1 MYRRSAAA
9 AVLLA
14 AALTLTACS
23 SGDKAESGAEA
34 KAKPPASSSA
44 PDPADA
50 PPTAE
55 TTPEAK
61 PTGPVLPDAKITPKT
76 GSFTPQEKKYLSGRV
91 PEKTDPAAVLQTGQ
105 EACQR
110 VERTAKRDK
119 DAATGAV
126 ITGEIPVAKDAI
138 TILCPEQKP
147 ILAAA
152 EKGFPEGP
160 RTSPAAGN
168 YRALTQAT
176 NCTWQAKGKDGS
188 ILASGPETPPKEG
201 DKITAAIPSGT
212 AEFSST
218 GCYAWVAGVTPPAG
232 DGRRRPPRRPRGP
245 DHRTPGAFPC
255 PGPGYPRSQHV
266 TTTPAKRRRVKWAVW
281 VAA

>member
-23 SGDKAESGAEA
+23 SGGDDADADA
-34 KAKPPASSSA
+34 KAKPPASSAA

-50 PPTAE
+50 PAPSA
-55 TTPEAK
+55 PAADAK
-61 PTGPVLPDAKITPKT
+61 PTGPVLPDAKLTPKT
-76 GSFTPQEKKYLSGRV
+76 GSFTAEEKKYLSGRV
-91 PEKTDPAAVLQTGQ
+91 PEKMDPAAVLQTGQ

-110 VERTAKRDK
+110 VARTAKRDK

-126 ITGEIPVAKDAI
+126 ITGEIAGAKDAI
-138 TILCPEQKP
+138 THLCPDQKP

-160 RTSPAAGN
+160 RQSPAAGN

-176 NCTWQAKGKDGS
+176 NCTWEAKGKDGAV
-188 ILASGPETPPKEG
+188 LASGPETPPKAG
-201 DKITAAIPSGT
+201 DKITATIPAGT
-212 AEFSST
+212 AEFNSS
-218 GCYAWVAGVTPPAG
+218 GCYAWIPA
-232 DGRRRPPRRPRGP
+232 
-245 DHRTPGAFPC
+245 
-255 PGPGYPRSQHV
+255 
-266 TTTPAKRRRVKWAVW
+266 
-281 VAA
+281 

>member
-23 SGDKAESGAEA
+23 SGGDDADADA
-34 KAKPPASSSA
+34 KAKPPASSAA

-50 PPTAE
+50 PAPSA
-55 TTPEAK
+55 PAADAK
-61 PTGPVLPDAKITPKT
+61 PTGPVLPDAKLTPKT
-76 GSFTPQEKKYLSGRV
+76 GSFTAEEKKYLSGRV
-91 PEKTDPAAVLQTGQ
+91 PEKMDPAAVLQTGQ

-110 VERTAKRDK
+110 IARTAKRDK

-126 ITGEIPVAKDAI
+126 ITGEIAGAKDAI
-138 TILCPEQKP
+138 THLCPDQKP

-160 RTSPAAGN
+160 RQSPAAGN

-176 NCTWQAKGKDGS
+176 NCTWEAKGKDGAV
-188 ILASGPETPPKEG
+188 LASGPETPPKAG
-201 DKITAAIPSGT
+201 DKITATIPAGT
-212 AEFSST
+212 AEFNSS
-218 GCYAWVAGVTPPAG
+218 GCYAWIPA
-232 DGRRRPPRRPRGP
+232 
-245 DHRTPGAFPC
+245 
-255 PGPGYPRSQHV
+255 
-266 TTTPAKRRRVKWAVW
+266 
-281 VAA
+281 

>member
-23 SGDKAESGAEA
+23 SGGDDADADA
-34 KAKPPASSSA
+34 KAKPPASSAA

-50 PPTAE
+50 PAPSA
-55 TTPEAK
+55 PAADAK
-61 PTGPVLPDAKITPKT
+61 PTGPVLPDAKLTPKT
-76 GSFTPQEKKYLSGRV
+76 GSFTAEEKKYLSGRV
-91 PEKTDPAAVLQTGQ
+91 PEKMDPAAVLQTGQ

-110 VERTAKRDK
+110 VARTAKRDK

-126 ITGEIPVAKDAI
+126 ITGEIAGAKDAI
-138 TILCPEQKP
+138 TQLCPDQKP

-160 RTSPAAGN
+160 RQSPAAGN

-176 NCTWQAKGKDGS
+176 NCTWEAKGKDGAV
-188 ILASGPETPPKEG
+188 LASGPETPPKAG
-201 DKITAAIPSGT
+201 DKITATIPAGT
-212 AEFSST
+212 AEFNSS
-218 GCYAWVAGVTPPAG
+218 GCYAWIPA
-232 DGRRRPPRRPRGP
+232 
-245 DHRTPGAFPC
+245 
-255 PGPGYPRSQHV
+255 
-266 TTTPAKRRRVKWAVW
+266 
-281 VAA
+281 

>member
-23 SGDKAESGAEA
+23 SGGDDADAQA
-34 KAKPPASSSA
+34 KPKPPASSAA
-44 PDPADA
+44 PDPADTPA
-50 PPTAE
+50 PSAPA
-55 TTPEAK
+55 PDAK
-61 PTGPVLPDAKITPKT
+61 PTGPVLPDAKLTPKT
-76 GSFTPQEKKYLSGRV
+76 GSFTAEEKKYLSGRV
-91 PEKTDPAAVLQTGQ
+91 PEKMDPAAVLQTGQ

-110 VERTAKRDK
+110 VARTAKRDK

-126 ITGEIPVAKDAI
+126 ITGEIQGAKDAI
-138 TILCPEQKP
+138 THLCPDQKP

-176 NCTWQAKGKDGS
+176 NCTWEAKGKDGS
-188 ILASGPETPPKEG
+188 VLASGPETPPKAG
-201 DKITAAIPSGT
+201 DKVTATIPANT
-212 AEFSST
+212 AEFNSS
-218 GCYAWVAGVTPPAG
+218 GCYAWIPA
-232 DGRRRPPRRPRGP
+232 
-245 DHRTPGAFPC
+245 
-255 PGPGYPRSQHV
+255 
-266 TTTPAKRRRVKWAVW
+266 
-281 VAA
+281 

>member
-23 SGDKAESGAEA
+23 SGGDDADADA
-34 KAKPPASSSA
+34 KAKPPASSAA

-50 PPTAE
+50 PAPSA
-55 TTPEAK
+55 PAADAK
-61 PTGPVLPDAKITPKT
+61 PTGPVLPDAKLTPKT
-76 GSFTPQEKKYLSGRV
+76 GSFTAEEKKYLSGRV
-91 PEKTDPAAVLQTGQ
+91 PEKMDPAAVLQTGQ

-110 VERTAKRDK
+110 VARTAKRDK

-126 ITGEIPVAKDAI
+126 ITGEIAGAKDAI
-138 TILCPEQKP
+138 THLCPDQKP

-160 RTSPAAGN
+160 RQSPAAGN

-176 NCTWQAKGKDGS
+176 NCTWEAMGKDGAV
-188 ILASGPETPPKEG
+188 LASGPETPPKAG
-201 DKITAAIPSGT
+201 DKITATIPAGT
-212 AEFSST
+212 AEFNSS
-218 GCYAWVAGVTPPAG
+218 GCYAWIPA
-232 DGRRRPPRRPRGP
+232 
-245 DHRTPGAFPC
+245 
-255 PGPGYPRSQHV
+255 
-266 TTTPAKRRRVKWAVW
+266 
-281 VAA
+281 

>member
-23 SGDKAESGAEA
+23 SGGDKADSGSEV

-50 PPTAE
+50 PPAAE
-55 TTPEAK
+55 ASPEAK
-61 PTGPVLPDAKITPKT
+61 PTGPVLPDAKLTPKT
-76 GSFTPQEKKYLSGRV
+76 GSFTAEEKKYLSGRV
-91 PEKTDPAAVLQTGQ
+91 PEKMDPAAVLQTGQ

-126 ITGEIPVAKDAI
+126 ITGEIPGAKDAI
-138 TILCPEQKP
+138 PMLCPAQKP

-152 EKGFPEGP
+152 EKGFAEGP
-160 RTSPAAGN
+160 RKSPAAGN

-176 NCTWQAKGKDGS
+176 NCTWEAKGKDGS
-188 ILASGPETPPKEG
+188 LLASGPETPPKAG
-201 DKITAAIPSGT
+201 DKITAAVPAGT
-212 AEFSST
+212 AEFNSS
-218 GCYAWVAGVTPPAG
+218 GCYAWVPA
-232 DGRRRPPRRPRGP
+232 
-245 DHRTPGAFPC
+245 
-255 PGPGYPRSQHV
+255 
-266 TTTPAKRRRVKWAVW
+266 
-281 VAA
+281 

>member
-23 SGDKAESGAEA
+23 SGGDYADADA

-44 PDPADA
+44 PDPADTPDPSA
-50 PPTAE
+50 PAAD
-55 TTPEAK
+55 AK

-76 GSFTPQEKKYLSGRV
+76 GSFTAEEKKYLSGRV

-110 VERTAKRDK
+110 VARTAKRDK

-126 ITGEIPVAKDAI
+126 ITGEIAGAKDAI
-138 TILCPEQKP
+138 THLCPDQKP
-147 ILAAA
+147 VLAAA

-160 RTSPAAGN
+160 RQSPAAGN

-176 NCTWQAKGKDGS
+176 NCTWEAKGKDGAV
-188 ILASGPETPPKEG
+188 LASGPETPPKAG
-201 DKITAAIPSGT
+201 DKITAAIPAGT
-212 AEFSST
+212 AEFNSS
-218 GCYAWVAGVTPPAG
+218 GCYAWIPA
-232 DGRRRPPRRPRGP
+232 
-245 DHRTPGAFPC
+245 
-255 PGPGYPRSQHV
+255 
-266 TTTPAKRRRVKWAVW
+266 
-281 VAA
+281 